1 MSVFRFKQF
10 EVRNEKSAMKVNTDG
25 VLLGAAVAA
34 LAAGYGIGKIG
45 SSATESIARQPEA
58 GGDIR
63 SSMIIVAAMIEGAA
77 LFAIIVCLL
86 ALFN

>member
-1 MSVFRFKQF
+1 MLLTILLQAVASEAIGKIGI
-10 EVRNEKSAMKVNTDG
+10 A
-25 VLLGAAVAA
+25 LGAAIAA
-34 LAAGYGIGKIG
+34 LASGYGIGKIG

>member
-1 MSVFRFKQF
+1 MLLTILLQAVASEAIGKIGI
-10 EVRNEKSAMKVNTDG
+10 A
-25 VLLGAAVAA
+25 LGAAVAA

-77 LFAIIVCLL
+77 LFAINHCLPSRSV
-86 ALFN
+86 